1 MGTCSVFFYVLKLEK
16 LIAIKNYIKSER
28 NFAIII
34 FCKLR
39 RDFVAKTVK
48 ISYLF
53 SLYIHDGIG
62 PKMFLTDWWNC
73 RSNYLQ

>member
-1 MGTCSVFFYVLKLEK
+1 MSKINSYMGTCSFLFFFYVLKLKK

-28 NFAIII
+28 NVATII
-34 FCKLR
+34 FYKLR

-62 PKMFLTDWWNC
+62 PKMFLTD
-73 RSNYLQ
+73 